1 MELALITILVIANL
15 TLIGVNVHL
24 VKVLMAQSEARLL
37 RKLRKYRSTK
47 LGRLYRKAIGKKAG
61 DVLAFPN
68 QHYINQTLVA

>member
-47 LGRLYRKAIGKKAG
+47 LGRLYRKAVGKAVVVK
-61 DVLAFPN
+61 FP
-68 QHYINQTLVA
+68 HKELHKELLVA